1 MKNTGLLITIEGSDG
16 SGKGTQFNL
25 LVKKLEAEGYDVSS
39 YDFPRY
45 EAESSYFVKQYL
57 NSKYDD
63 AGKLGPYTPSLFY
76 ALDRFDASAK
86 IKADL
91 ADNKIVI
98 CNRYVGSNM
107 AHQATKLSNDDER
120 RTLFSWI
127 EQLEYGMLEIP
138 KPDLNLVFIVPAK
151 LSEGLINKRVIG
163 SSSEEQ
169 KGIDEL
175 NNHQLEKAV
184 HCYKLLSEVDD
195 TYIGLD
201 CSLNEKL
208 MTIEAV
214 QDMIW
219 RQIKGRVNTIGK
231 HASVKAKRPPK
242 NDDTL
247 NPYIRKNP
255 NGSFSVTSA
264 GKQWLESAVTNINQ
278 PVYLTK
284 NKLESLTAAAAMAR
298 LSRRGD
304 DLRVTILDEFAKQVD
319 SDANERGD
327 EALLRRV
334 ITAYG
339 DDSVQQL
346 VGQHIVVEGASN
358 LLTKKLEW
366 GRLAAYLEQST
377 RYIFYDQKD
386 ENGEYKFFTPKN
398 FDEETTAH
406 YQSEMNAMFLSY
418 SIIVSKLTNYVRENS
433 SEPESTRNGAWRAA
447 TRAQACDVAR
457 NLLPVATMST
467 VGIYA
472 SGQAIESLIMHLAS
486 DDLIE
491 SRETGEAILSEA
503 RKVIPTFLER
513 ADKPDRGGAW
523 VAQRVQTQKNLDSLA
538 KTKSLQPI
546 KGDSETPV
554 KLDSYWPKNELDIL
568 PHALYEQSSLS
579 LSELSQEIGN
589 WSYLEKQGALK
600 TYIGERLN
608 RRHKPGRAFEMANY
622 SFDLICD
629 YGIFRDLQRHRMVNA
644 LEWQKLTPHYGYKTP
659 KLISKVGLDDEYDD
673 CFDRSMKLFHYLSDN
688 GYVLESQYATLLG
701 HKMRWKLGMN
711 AREAYHFIELRTSPQ
726 GHPAYRK
733 LVKQMYQQIKSVHP
747 LIAEGMIFVNKDEDP
762 ELTRLAAERATELKL
777 GRLNG

>member
-1 MKNTGLLITIEGSDG
+1 MNNNGLLISLEGSDG
-16 SGKGTQFNL
+16 SGKDTQFNL
-25 LVKKLEAEGYDVSS
+25 LAKKLEAEGYDVSA

-45 EAESSYFVKQYL
+45 QAESSYFVKQYL

-63 AGKLGPYTPSLFY
+63 ANKMGPYTPSLFY

-91 ADNKIVI
+91 AANKIVL
-98 CNRYVGSNM
+98 CSRYVGSSM
-107 AHQATKLSNDDER
+107 AHQATKLENDDER
-120 RTLFSWI
+120 RTFFNWI
-127 EQLEYGMLEIP
+127 EQLEFGMLEIP
-138 KPDLNLVFIVPAK
+138 KPDLNLVLIVPAK
-151 LSEGLINKRVIG
+151 LSNGLINNRASE
-163 SSSEEQ
+163 SSSVERRETH
-169 KGIDEL
+169 DL
-175 NNHQLEKAV
+175 DPHNLERAV

-195 TYIGLD
+195 TYIALD
-201 CSLNEKL
+201 CSLNEKI
-208 MTIEAV
+208 MSIDAV

-219 RQIKGRVNTIGK
+219 RQIKGRINSIGK
-231 HASVKAKRPPK
+231 HASVEAKK
-242 NDDTL
+242 GSKKDSAV
-247 NPYIRKNP
+247 NPYIKRNQ
-255 NGSFSVTSA
+255 NGSFTVTSA
-264 GKQWLESAVTNINQ
+264 GRQWLKSAVTNIDQ
-278 PVYLTK
+278 SVYLTK

-386 ENGEYKFFTPKN
+386 ENDGYKFFTPSN
-398 FDEETTAH
+398 FDEETSAH
-406 YQSEMNAMFLSY
+406 YTNEMNEMFSSY
-418 SIIVSKLTNYVRENS
+418 SKIVGKLTKYVRENS
-433 SEPESTRNGAWRAA
+433 NEPESARDGSWRAA

-457 NLLPVATMST
+457 NLLPVATKST

-472 SGQAIESLIMHLAS
+472 SGQAIESLVMHLAS

-491 SRETGEAILSEA
+491 ARETGDTILNEA

-523 VAQRVQTQKNLDSLA
+523 VAQRVQTKKNLDSLA
-538 KTKSLQPI
+538 KSNSLQPI
-546 KGDSETPV
+546 KGDSEEPV

-579 LSELSQEIGN
+579 LSELSQEIAN

-659 KLISKVGLDDEYDD
+659 KLISKVGLDDEFDD
-673 CFDRSMKLFHYLSDN
+673 CFDRSMKLFHYLSDK

-701 HKMRWKLGMN
+701 HKMRWKLSMN

-747 LIAEGMIFVNKDEDP
+747 LIAGGMIFVNKDEDP

-777 GRLNG
+777 NRLNG

>member
-1 MKNTGLLITIEGSDG
+1 MKSSGLLIAIEGSDG

-25 LVKKLEAEGYDVSS
+25 LVEKLRDEGYDVSS

-63 AGKLGPYTPSLFY
+63 PNKLGPYTPSLFY
-76 ALDRFDASAK
+76 ALDRFDASTK

-91 ADNKIVI
+91 KANKIVI

-107 AHQATKLSNDDER
+107 AHHATRLEDDEER
-120 RTLFSWI
+120 KAFFAWI

-138 KPDLNLVFIVPAK
+138 KPDINLVLVVPAQ
-151 LSEGLINKRVIG
+151 LSEKLLSKRD
-163 SSSEEQ
+163 Q
-169 KGIDEL
+169 KTTPDKKRDVHEASPD
-175 NNHQLEKAV
+175 HLEKAV
-184 HCYKLLSEVDD
+184 HCYKLLTEIDD
-195 TYIGLD
+195 NYIRIDASREQAL
-201 CSLNEKL
+201 LPIN
-208 MTIEAV
+208 AV
-214 QDMIW
+214 QDIIW
-219 RQIKGRVNTIGK
+219 RQIKGRVNSIGK
-231 HASVKAKRPPK
+231 HASVSVENTPK
-242 NDDTL
+242 VNNYL
-247 NPYIRKNP
+247 NPYVRKNQ
-255 NGSFSVTSA
+255 NGSFSITSA
-264 GKQWLESAVTNINQ
+264 GRQWLDSAVTNIDQ

-304 DLRVTILDEFAKQVD
+304 DLRVTILDEFAKQID

-327 EALLRRV
+327 EELLRRV

-358 LLTKKLEW
+358 LLTKKLQW

-386 ENGEYKFFTPKN
+386 EHGEYKFYIPKN
-398 FDEETTAH
+398 LDRETSAH
-406 YQSEMNAMFLSY
+406 YQSEMNQMFLSY
-418 SIIVSKLTNYVRENS
+418 SKIVSKLTHFIRESS
-433 SEPESTRNGAWRAA
+433 SEPESNRNGAWRAA
-447 TRAQACDVAR
+447 TKAQACDVAR
-457 NLLPVATMST
+457 NLLPVATKST

-486 DDLIE
+486 EDLQE
-491 SRETGEAILSEA
+491 CRETGDAILSEA

-523 VAQRVQTQKNLDSLA
+523 VAQKVQTRRSLEQLIE
-538 KTKSLQPI
+538 KKSLQPI
-546 KGDSETPV
+546 KGSSDEPV
-554 KLDSYWPKNELDIL
+554 ILDSYWPKNELDIL
-568 PHALYEQSSLS
+568 PHALYEHSTMS
-579 LSELSQEIGN
+579 LSELKDQIAN
-589 WSYLEKQGALK
+589 WSYQDKQGALK
-600 TYIGERLN
+600 SYIGERLN
-608 RRHKPGRAFEMANY
+608 RRHKPGRAFEIANY

-659 KLISKVGLDDEYDD
+659 KLISKIGLDDEYDE
-673 CFDRSMKLFHYLSDN
+673 CFDRSMSLFNHLEEK
-688 GYVLESQYATLLG
+688 GYKQEAQYATLLG
-701 HKMRWKLGMN
+701 HKMRWKLNMN
-711 AREAYHFIELRTSPQ
+711 AREAYHFVELRTSPQ

-733 LVKQMYQQIKSVHP
+733 LVRQMFDKIKSVHP

-777 GRLNG
+777 SRLNS